1 MELVMLFLC
10 FLAGVLGSSGWMVF
24 WAIVGML
31 FSSRSFVWFV
41 VPLIAALNG
50 NTGLA
55 IASIVVSWILLAIFG
70 IAKAVDEQERR
81 EKNQQILLRLGRNR
95 FQAPNR

>member
-1 MELVMLFLC
+1 METVMLFLC

-24 WAIVGML
+24 LAIVGML

-55 IASIVVSWILLAIFG
+55 IASIVVSWILLAVFG

-81 EKNQQILLRLGRNR
+81 EKNQQILLRLGQNR

>member
-1 MELVMLFLC
+1 MLFLC

-31 FSSRSFVWFV
+31 FGSRSFVWFV

-55 IASIVVSWILLAIFG
+55 IASIVVSWILLAVFG

-81 EKNQQILLRLGRNR
+81 EKNQQILLRLGQNR

>member
-1 MELVMLFLC
+1 MLFLC
-10 FLAGVLGSSGWMVF
+10 LLAGVLGSSGWMVF

-41 VPLIAALNG
+41 VPLLAALNG

-55 IASIVVSWILLAIFG
+55 MGAIVVSWILLAVFG
-70 IAKAVDEQERR
+70 IAKAANEAEWR
-81 EKNQQILLRLGRNR
+81 EKNEQILLRLGRNR
-95 FQAPNR
+95 FPAPQD